1 MDRTASASTRFLDP
15 EVLTRIGNLELLART
30 VVDGFLNGIHK
41 APYLGLS
48 MDFAQHRPYVPGDD
62 IRHLDWRLFARTD
75 RYYIKQYEAETNT
88 DLVALLDVSDSMDWT
103 SDDARPTKLD
113 YGRFLAAS
121 LLYLSRRQRDR
132 VGCTTFDHD
141 PIERIPASARN
152 LDLSLMAL
160 ERSVARGPGDLK
172 NAMYEVSSGLRK
184 RGIVLLVSDL
194 YEDVDD
200 VVAAI
205 RYLTSRKQDVM
216 VFHVLDPGERELPTG
231 DAVSFEDAETGEQ
244 VPVIPTKL
252 REGYARVIGDHVE
265 ALRKAM
271 VKERVDFVPVDTS
284 TPLDHALFAYLS
296 LRSRS
301 TRRR

>member
-1 MDRTASASTRFLDP
+1 VNRTATASARFLDP
-15 EVLTRIGNLELLART
+15 KVLSRIGNLELLART

-88 DLVALLDVSDSMDWT
+88 DLVALVDVSDSMDWT
-103 SDDARPTKLD
+103 SDDERPTKLE

-132 VGCTTFDHD
+132 VGCVTFDHD
-141 PIERIPASARN
+141 PIERVPAAARN
-152 LDLSLMAL
+152 LELSIMAL
-160 ERSVARGPGDLK
+160 ERSVPRGPGDLK
-172 NAMYEVSSGLRK
+172 NALFEVSAGMKK
-184 RGIVLLVSDL
+184 RGIALLISDL
-194 YEDVDD
+194 YDDVEDV
-200 VVAAI
+200 VTGI

-216 VFHVLDPGERELPTG
+216 VFHLLDPGERNLPAG

-244 VPVIPTKL
+244 VPVIPSKL
-252 REGYARVIGDHVE
+252 REGYAQVIGEHVDT
-265 ALRKAM
+265 LKRTM

-296 LRSRS
+296 LRARS

>member
-1 MDRTASASTRFLDP
+1 MDRTATASARFLDP
-15 EVLTRIGNLELLART
+15 RGLTRIGNLEILART

-88 DLVALLDVSDSMDWT
+88 DLIAMVDVSDSMDWT
-103 SDDARPTKLD
+103 SDDERPTKLD
-113 YGRFLAAS
+113 YARFLAAS
-121 LLYLSRRQRDR
+121 LLHLSRRQRDR
-132 VGCTTFDHD
+132 VGCITFDD
-141 PIERIPASARN
+141 DVIENVPPAGRN
-152 LDLSLMAL
+152 LELSLMAL
-160 ERSVARGPGDLK
+160 ERSRPRGPGNLK
-172 NAMYEVSSGLRK
+172 TAVYKAMAGLRK
-184 RGIVLLVSDL
+184 RGMFLLVSDF

-205 RYLTSRKQDVM
+205 RYLTARKQDVI
-216 VFHVLDPGERELPTG
+216 VFHLLDPGERELPAG

-244 VPVIPTKL
+244 VPVIPSKL
-252 REGYARVIGDHVE
+252 REGYANVIGDHVD
-265 ALRKAM
+265 ALRRAL
-271 VKERVDFVPVDTS
+271 VREQVDYVPVDTS

-296 LRSRS
+296 LRARA

>member
-1 MDRTASASTRFLDP
+1 MDRTATASARFLDP
-15 EVLTRIGNLELLART
+15 KVLTRIGNLEILART

-88 DLVALLDVSDSMDWT
+88 DLTALVDVSDSMDWT
-103 SDDARPTKLD
+103 SDEERPTKLD
-113 YGRFLAAS
+113 YARFLAAS
-121 LLYLSRRQRDR
+121 LLHLSRRQRDR
-132 VGCTTFDHD
+132 VGCVTFDHD
-141 PIERIPASARN
+141 IIERVPPAGKN
-152 LDLSLMAL
+152 LDLALMAL
-160 ERSVARGPGDLK
+160 ERSRARGPGDLK
-172 NAMYEVSSGLRK
+172 NAIYQAVATIRK
-184 RGIVLLVSDL
+184 RGIVLLISDL
-194 YEDVDD
+194 YEEPAD

-205 RYLTSRKQDVM
+205 RYLTARKQDVI
-216 VFHVLDPGERELPTG
+216 VFHLLDPGELDLPQG

-244 VPVIPTKL
+244 VPVIPSKL
-252 REGYARVIGDHVE
+252 REGYASVIGEHVDT
-265 ALRKAM
+265 LRRSL
-271 VKERVDFVPVDTS
+271 VRERVDFVPVDTS

-296 LRSRS
+296 LRARA

>member
-1 MDRTASASTRFLDP
+1 VERTATASARFLDP
-15 EVLTRIGNLELLART
+15 TVLTRIGNLEVLARN

-75 RYYIKQYEAETNT
+75 RYYIKQFEAETNT
-88 DLVALLDVSDSMDWT
+88 DLMAMVDVSDSMDWT
-103 SDDARPTKLD
+103 SDDERPTKLD
-113 YGRFLAAS
+113 YARYLAAS

-132 VGCTTFDHD
+132 VGCITFDD
-141 PIERIPASARN
+141 DIIEHVPPAGRH
-152 LDLSLMAL
+152 LERCLQTL
-160 ERSVARGPGDLK
+160 ERSKPRGPGNLK
-172 NAMYEVSSGLRK
+172 SAIYQAVAGLRK
-184 RGIVLLVSDL
+184 RGMVLLISDL

-200 VVAAI
+200 VIAAI
-205 RYLTSRKQDVM
+205 RYLRARRQDVI
-216 VFHVLDPGERELPTG
+216 VFHLLDPGERELPAG

-244 VPVIPTKL
+244 VPVIPSKL
-252 REGYARVIGDHVE
+252 REGYATVIGDHVE
-265 ALRKAM
+265 ALRRAL
-271 VKERVDFVPVDTS
+271 VREQVDFVTVDTS

-296 LRSRS
+296 LRARA